1 MKDMTVSKALL
12 WIFVA
17 EILSIIGGFVLGGI
31 LGIVAFVLNLLAL
44 YGAGKLDKGYNTAFV
59 LSIAGI
65 VLSVLSLIN
74 STVLNTIISVVS
86 TVVNLA
92 ILYFVITTTC
102 KLLEG
107 NGNADVAAKGVTVW
121 KINLICAVASVVL
134 TLLGLISLVL
144 AGIMAIIVGIVA
156 LVGGIL
162 YMVFLWKSH
171 KALA

>member
-1 MKDMTVSKALL
+1 MKDMTISKALK
-12 WIFVA
+12 WIFIA
-17 EILSIIGGFVLGGI
+17 EILNIIGGFVLGGI
-31 LGIVAFVLNLLAL
+31 LGIIAFVLNLLAL

-59 LSIAGI
+59 LSIVGI

-74 STVLNTIISVVS
+74 SNVLSVIVSIAS

-102 KLLEG
+102 KHLES
-107 NGNADVAAKGVTVW
+107 NGGSDVAAKGVTVW

-134 TLLGLISLVL
+134 TLLGLISLLL
-144 AGIMAIIVGIVA
+144 AGIMAVIVA
-156 LVGGIL
+156 IVSLVGGIL
-162 YMVFLWKSH
+162 YMVFLWKSY